1 MSLVR
6 DMNAMMKA
14 SRTSRRIPLRLAI
27 LSVYIIWW
35 VDSTDTGGHMDR
47 AARVGRLS
55 WRRLLG
61 HCVGA
66 YG

>member
-6 DMNAMMKA
+6 DMNAMVNA
-14 SRTSRRIPLRLAI
+14 SRTSRLIPLRLAI

-47 AARVGRLS
+47 AARVGRLNL
-55 WRRLLG
+55 RRILG